1 MSQKKIL
8 IIKLGA
14 LGDFVIA
21 IGNMM
26 EIKRMH
32 PDAEFTLMTNSAF
45 LSMAKQMGM
54 FSDYIIDN
62 RVSYFNLRA
71 QWKLLSSVTNAR
83 FDRIYD
89 LQCVSRTDKKYF
101 RMIKLF
107 SKAPYEWV
115 NLSKQELRR
124 VASKFGSVTKE
135 KFEFTPKTTD
145 LRFLH
150 GENKHFHELPQK
162 FVLLIPG
169 CSPNHPYKRW
179 PIAYYSQLAQR
190 LAERGISSVVIG
202 TKAEEAEVSAI
213 CASSDKAVS
222 MLNKTSLLDIP
233 DLCVRALAIVGNDTG
248 PSHMAAF
255 SCQPTIGIYDKRTAC
270 GALRGPK
277 SVNLVSPD
285 TIEKITVDMVW
296 EKLLEFGI

>member
-21 IGNMM
+21 IGSMQ

-32 PDAEFTLMTNSAF
+32 PDAELTLMTNSAF
-45 LSMAKQMGM
+45 LSIAKQMGI

-62 RVSYFNLRA
+62 RVSYFNLSA

-89 LQCVSRTDKKYF
+89 LQGVSRTDKKYF

-107 SKAPYEWV
+107 SKAPFEWV
-115 NLSKQELRR
+115 NIYKHELRR
-124 VASKFGSVTKE
+124 VSSKFGAVQTE
-135 KFEFTPKTTD
+135 PFAFEQQVTD

-150 GENKHFHELPQK
+150 GENKHFHLLPER

-169 CSPNHPYKRW
+169 CSPKHPYKRW
-179 PIAYYSQLAQR
+179 PIEHYSQLACR

-213 CASSDKAVS
+213 CSSCDKAVS

-233 DLCVRALAIVGNDTG
+233 DLCARALAIVGNDTG
-248 PSHMAAF
+248 PSHMASF
-255 SCQPTIGIYDKRTAC
+255 SCQPTIGIYDQRTAFA
-270 GALRGPK
+270 GLRGPK
-277 SVNLVSPD
+277 AVNLVSPD
-285 TIEKITVDMVW
+285 TIDKVTVDMVW

>member
-21 IGNMM
+21 IGSMM

-32 PDAEFTLMTNSAF
+32 PDAELTLMTNSAF
-45 LSMAKQMGM
+45 LPMAKQMGI

-62 RVSYFNLRA
+62 RVSYFNLSA

-89 LQCVSRTDKKYF
+89 LQGVSRTHKKYF
-101 RMIKLF
+101 RMLKLF
-107 SKAPYEWV
+107 TKAPFEWV
-115 NLSKQELRR
+115 NIYKQELRR
-124 VASKFGSVTKE
+124 VTSKFGAVQTE
-135 KFEFTPKTTD
+135 PFAFEQRVTD

-169 CSPNHPYKRW
+169 CSPNHPHKRW
-179 PIAYYSQLAQR
+179 PIEYYSQLAQR

-202 TKAEEAEVSAI
+202 TKAEEQEISAI
-213 CASSDKAVS
+213 CSSCDKAVN
-222 MLNKTSLLDIP
+222 MMNKTAILDIP
-233 DLCVRALAIVGNDTG
+233 DLCARALAIVGNDTG
-248 PSHMAAF
+248 PSHMASF
-255 SCQPTIGIYDKRTAC
+255 TCQPTIAIYDKRTAC